1 MLQLYIIIYVWLR
14 EREHKAKLYHYIKHT
29 IHIWTDREVQAYF
42 IPQGQK
48 RVTLHKDKH
57 KKKEKT

>member
-1 MLQLYIIIYVWLR
+1 VVER